1 MIQRY
6 SRPGWVEG
14 ARRVAC
20 IFVFRR
26 GRGLSGG
33 ACDPTLQANEGE
45 AAEADYSLRRGSPPK
60 RRNNLPERAGLVGP
74 LLTFLKTTL
83 LLLIAGAFGAGCG
96 FGGGGDLTLGYLGWD
111 ENVANSYLTKVL
123 LEEELGYDNVEL
135 KLADDVG
142 PVYKDLIEGET
153 DAFLDAWMPNHEQ
166 FVEGGRGR
174 IEVSKEPWYVDP
186 TRYGIAVPDYMQDVR
201 SISDLDSSG
210 TDMITGIEPGAV
222 LMKKIET
229 DVVPRYDLQSSLVG
243 ATTPAMLAELEQA
256 YSMEEPFVF
265 LAWSPHWMN
274 QEYEF
279 RYLSDPKNAMGS
291 VDAPQTLHSVT
302 REGLAEDEPAAY
314 ALINAMRL
322 DEDQIGSLELA
333 INEAEDPE
341 KGVSRWLEGKENRE
355 LVRPWIEAAKN
366 AQEE

>member
-1 MIQRY
+1 M
-6 SRPGWVEG
+6 
-14 ARRVAC
+14 
-20 IFVFRR
+20 
-26 GRGLSGG
+26 GL
-33 ACDPTLQANEGE
+33 
-45 AAEADYSLRRGSPPK
+45 
-60 RRNNLPERAGLVGP
+60 
-74 LLTFLKTTL
+74 LLTLLKTSL
-83 LLLIAGAFGAGCG
+83 LLLMAGALGVGCG
-96 FGGGGDLTLGYLGWD
+96 FGSGGALTLGYLGWD

-123 LEEELGYDNVEL
+123 LQEELGYDNVEL

-142 PVYKDLIEGET
+142 PVYEDLIEGET

-166 FVEGGRGR
+166 FVERGGGR
-174 IEVSKEPWYVDP
+174 IEVSTQPWYVDT

-210 TDMITGIEPGAV
+210 TDMITGIEPGTV
-222 LMKKIET
+222 LMNKIET
-229 DVVPRYDLQSSLVG
+229 DVVPRYQLQSSLVE

-302 REGLAEDEPAAY
+302 REGFAENETVAY

-341 KGVSRWLEGKENRE
+341 AGVRRWLEVKKNRE
-355 LVRPWIEAAKN
+355 LVQPWIKAAKN

>member
-1 MIQRY
+1 MHF
-6 SRPGWVEG
+6 
-14 ARRVAC
+14 C
-20 IFVFRR
+20 FRR
-26 GRGLSGG
+26 GRGVNGG

-45 AAEADYSLRRGSPPK
+45 AAEADYSLRRGSRPKRTDDPPK
-60 RRNNLPERAGLVGP
+60 RAGLVGP
-74 LLTFLKTTL
+74 LLTLLKTSL
-83 LLLIAGAFGAGCG
+83 LLLIAGVLGADCG
-96 FGGGGDLTLGYLGWD
+96 FGSGGELTLGYLGWD

-135 KLADDVG
+135 KLADDVR
-142 PVYKDLIEGET
+142 PLYKDLIEGET

-166 FVEGGRGR
+166 FVEEGRGR
-174 IEVSKEPWYVDP
+174 IGASKEAWYVDP

-210 TDMITGIEPGAV
+210 TDMITGLEPGTV
-222 LMKKIET
+222 LMKKIQT
-229 DVVPRYDLQSSLVG
+229 DVVPRYHLQSNLVE

-256 YSMEEPFVF
+256 YSMKEPFVF

-322 DEDQIGSLELA
+322 NEDQIGSLELV

-341 KGVSRWLEGKENRE
+341 AGVRQWLEVRENRE

-366 AQEE
+366 AQEA

>member
-1 MIQRY
+1 
-6 SRPGWVEG
+6 
-14 ARRVAC
+14 
-20 IFVFRR
+20 
-26 GRGLSGG
+26 
-33 ACDPTLQANEGE
+33 LQANEGE
-45 AAEADYSLRRGSPPK
+45 AAEADHSLGRGSRPKGTTDPPNK
-60 RRNNLPERAGLVGP
+60 TGMVGP
-74 LLTFLKTTL
+74 LLILLKTSL
-83 LLLIAGAFGAGCG
+83 LLLAAGALGAGCG

-123 LEEELGYDNVEL
+123 LEEEFGYENVEL

-142 PVYKDLIEGET
+142 PVYRDLIEGET
-153 DAFLDAWMPNHEQ
+153 EAFLDAWMPNHEQ
-166 FVEGGRGR
+166 FVERGRGR

-229 DVVPRYDLQSSLVG
+229 DVVPRYQLQSSLVG

-291 VDAPQTLHSVT
+291 VDASQTLHSVT
-302 REGLAEDEPAAY
+302 REGFAEDEPVAY

-322 DEDQIGSLELA
+322 DEDQVGSLELA
-333 INEAEDPE
+333 INQAEDPE
-341 KGVSRWLEGKENRE
+341 AGVSRWLEDKENRE
-355 LVRPWIEAAKN
+355 LVQPWIEAAKN

>member
-1 MIQRY
+1 M
-6 SRPGWVEG
+6 
-14 ARRVAC
+14 ARGLHALW
-20 IFVFRR
+20 FRR
-26 GRGLSGG
+26 GRSVSGG

-45 AAEADYSLRRGSPPK
+45 AAEADYSLRRGSRPK
-60 RRNNLPERAGLVGP
+60 RTNDPPDRTGLIGA
-74 LLTFLKTTL
+74 LLTLLKTSV
-83 LLLIAGAFGAGCG
+83 LLLIAGAIGAGCG

-111 ENVANSYLTKVL
+111 ENVANSYLMKVL

-142 PVYKDLIEGET
+142 PAYKDLIEGET

-174 IEVSKEPWYVDP
+174 IEVSKEPWYVDS

-229 DVVPRYDLQSSLVG
+229 DVVPEYDLQTSLVG

-302 REGLAEDEPAAY
+302 RAGLAEDEPAPY

-333 INEAEDPE
+333 INESEDPE
-341 KGVSRWLEGKENRE
+341 AGVSRWLEEKENRE

>member
-1 MIQRY
+1 MHF
-6 SRPGWVEG
+6 
-14 ARRVAC
+14 C
-20 IFVFRR
+20 FRR
-26 GRGLSGG
+26 GWGVGGG

-45 AAEADYSLRRGSPPK
+45 AAEADNSLRRGSRPERTNDPPK
-60 RRNNLPERAGLVGP
+60 RSGLVG
-74 LLTFLKTTL
+74 LLLRLLKTTL
-83 LLLIAGAFGAGCG
+83 LLLIAGGLAAGCG

-123 LEEELGYDNVEL
+123 LEEALGYDNVEL

-142 PVYKDLIEGET
+142 PVYKELIEGET

-229 DVVPRYDLQSSLVG
+229 DVVPRYDLRSSLVG

-302 REGLAEDEPAAY
+302 RKGFAEDEPVAY
-314 ALINAMRL
+314 ALFNAMKL
-322 DEDQIGSLELA
+322 DEDQVGSLELA

-341 KGVSRWLEGKENRE
+341 AGVRRWLEVRENRE

>member
-1 MIQRY
+1 MHF
-6 SRPGWVEG
+6 
-14 ARRVAC
+14 C
-20 IFVFRR
+20 FRR
-26 GRGLSGG
+26 GWGVGGG

-45 AAEADYSLRRGSPPK
+45 AAEADYSSRRGSRPGRTNDPPK
-60 RRNNLPERAGLVGP
+60 RSGFVGP
-74 LLTFLKTTL
+74 LLRLLKTTL
-83 LLLIAGAFGAGCG
+83 LLLIAGGLAAGCG

-142 PVYKDLIEGET
+142 PVYEELIEGET

-174 IEVSKEPWYVDP
+174 IEVSREPWYVDP
-186 TRYGIAVPDYMQDVR
+186 TRYGIAVPDYMRDVR

-229 DVVPRYDLQSSLVG
+229 DVVPRYDLRSSLVG

-302 REGLAEDEPAAY
+302 RKGFAEDEPVAY
-314 ALINAMRL
+314 ALFNAMKL
-322 DEDQIGSLELA
+322 DEDQVGSLELA

-341 KGVSRWLEGKENRE
+341 AGVRRWLEVRENRE

>member
-1 MIQRY
+1 
-6 SRPGWVEG
+6 
-14 ARRVAC
+14 
-20 IFVFRR
+20 
-26 GRGLSGG
+26 
-33 ACDPTLQANEGE
+33 LQAEEGE
-45 AAEADYSLRRGSPPK
+45 AAEAEYSLRRGSRSKGTNDPPK
-60 RRNNLPERAGLVGP
+60 RSGLVGP
-74 LLTFLKTTL
+74 LLRLLKTSL
-83 LLLIAGAFGAGCG
+83 LLLIAGALGAGCG

-142 PVYKDLIEGET
+142 LVYEDLIEGNT

-166 FVEGGRGR
+166 FVGRGRER
-174 IEVSKEPWYVDP
+174 IEVSREPWYVDP

-229 DVVPRYDLQSSLVG
+229 DVVPRYKLRSSLVE

-256 YSMEEPFVF
+256 YRMQEPFVF

-274 QEYEF
+274 QEYKF
-279 RYLSDPKNAMGS
+279 RYLSDPKNAMVS

-302 REGLAEDEPAAY
+302 RKGLAEDEPAAY

-322 DEDQIGSLELA
+322 DEDQVGSMELA

-341 KGVSRWLEGKENRE
+341 KGVSRWLEEKENGE
-355 LVRPWIEAAKN
+355 LVRPWVEAAKN

>member
-1 MIQRY
+1 M
-6 SRPGWVEG
+6 E
-14 ARRVAC
+14 
-20 IFVFRR
+20 
-26 GRGLSGG
+26 
-33 ACDPTLQANEGE
+33 ANEGE
-45 AAEADYSLRRGSPPK
+45 AAEADHSLGRG
-60 RRNNLPERAGLVGP
+60 NLPRGTNDPPNKMGMVGP
-74 LLTFLKTTL
+74 LLILLKTSL
-83 LLLIAGAFGAGCG
+83 LLLAAGVLTAGCG
-96 FGGGGDLTLGYLGWD
+96 FGAGGDLTLGYLGWD

-123 LEEELGYDNVEL
+123 LEEELGYENVEL

-142 PVYKDLIEGET
+142 PVYSDLIEGET

-166 FVEGGRGR
+166 FVERGRGR
-174 IEVSKEPWYVDP
+174 IEVSREPWYLDP

-210 TDMITGIEPGAV
+210 TDMITGIESGAV

-229 DVVPRYDLQSSLVG
+229 DVVPRYQLQSSLVG

-302 REGLAEDEPAAY
+302 REGFAEDEPVAY

-322 DEDQIGSLELA
+322 DEEQVGSLELA

-341 KGVSRWLEGKENRE
+341 TGVSRWLEERENRE

>member
-1 MIQRY
+1 MHF
-6 SRPGWVEG
+6 
-14 ARRVAC
+14 C
-20 IFVFRR
+20 FRR
-26 GRGLSGG
+26 GRGVNGG

-45 AAEADYSLRRGSPPK
+45 AAEADYSLRRGSRPKRTDDPPK
-60 RRNNLPERAGLVGP
+60 RAGLVGP
-74 LLTFLKTTL
+74 LLTLLKTSL
-83 LLLIAGAFGAGCG
+83 LLLIAGALGAGCG

-142 PVYKDLIEGET
+142 SVYKDLIKGET

-166 FVEGGRGR
+166 FVEEGRGR
-174 IEVSKEPWYVDP
+174 IGASKEPWYVDP
-186 TRYGIAVPDYMQDVR
+186 TRYGIAVPDYMHDVR

-210 TDMITGIEPGAV
+210 TDMITGLEPGTV
-222 LMKKIET
+222 LMKKIQT
-229 DVVPRYDLQSSLVG
+229 DVVPRYRLQSNLVE

-256 YSMEEPFVF
+256 YSMKEPFVF

-291 VDAPQTLHSVT
+291 VDAPQTIHSVT

-322 DEDQIGSLELA
+322 DEDNVGSLELA
-333 INEAEDPE
+333 INKAEDPE
-341 KGVSRWLEGKENRE
+341 AGVRRWLEVRENRE

-366 AQEE
+366 AQEA

>member
-1 MIQRY
+1 MHFR
-6 SRPGWVEG
+6 S
-14 ARRVAC
+14 
-20 IFVFRR
+20 RR
-26 GRGLSGG
+26 GRGVGGG
-33 ACDPTLQANEGE
+33 ACDPTLLANEGE
-45 AAEADYSLRRGSPPK
+45 AAETDYSLGRGSHPKGASDPPK
-60 RRNNLPERAGLVGP
+60 RTGLLGP
-74 LLTFLKTTL
+74 LLTLLKTSVL
-83 LLLIAGAFGAGCG
+83 FLIAGTLGVGCG

-142 PVYKDLIEGET
+142 PAYKDLNEGET

-166 FVEGGRGR
+166 FVEGGKGR
-174 IEVSKEPWYVDP
+174 IEVSREPWYLDP

-201 SISDLDSSG
+201 GISDLDSSG

-341 KGVSRWLEGKENRE
+341 KGVRRWLEEKENRE

>member
-1 MIQRY
+1 
-6 SRPGWVEG
+6 
-14 ARRVAC
+14 
-20 IFVFRR
+20 
-26 GRGLSGG
+26 
-33 ACDPTLQANEGE
+33 
-45 AAEADYSLRRGSPPK
+45 
-60 RRNNLPERAGLVGP
+60 
-74 LLTFLKTTL
+74 
-83 LLLIAGAFGAGCG
+83 
-96 FGGGGDLTLGYLGWD
+96 
-111 ENVANSYLTKVL
+111 VANSNLTKVL
-123 LEEELGYDNVEL
+123 LEEELGYENVEL
-135 KLADDVG
+135 KLADGVG
-142 PVYKDLIEGET
+142 AVYRDLIEGET

-166 FVEGGRGR
+166 FVERGQGR

-210 TDMITGIEPGAV
+210 TDMITGIEPGTV
-222 LMKKIET
+222 LMNKIET
-229 DVVPRYDLQSSLVG
+229 DVVPRYKLQSSLVE

-302 REGLAEDEPAAY
+302 REGFAEDKPDAY
-314 ALINAMRL
+314 AFINAMRL
-322 DEDQIGSLELA
+322 DEDQVGSLELA

-341 KGVSRWLEGKENRE
+341 AGVSRWLEEKENRE

-366 AQEE
+366 AQEEL

>member
-1 MIQRY
+1 
-6 SRPGWVEG
+6 
-14 ARRVAC
+14 
-20 IFVFRR
+20 
-26 GRGLSGG
+26 
-33 ACDPTLQANEGE
+33 LQANEGE
-45 AAEADYSLRRGSPPK
+45 AAEADHSLGRGSRPK
-60 RRNNLPERAGLVGP
+60 GTTDPSNKTGMVGP
-74 LLTFLKTTL
+74 LQILLKTPL
-83 LLLIAGAFGAGCG
+83 LLLAVGALGAGCG

-123 LEEELGYDNVEL
+123 LEEELGYENVEL

-153 DAFLDAWMPNHEQ
+153 EAFLDAWMPNHEQ
-166 FVEGGRGR
+166 FVERGRGR

-186 TRYGIAVPDYMQDVR
+186 TRYGIAVPEYMQDVR

-229 DVVPRYDLQSSLVG
+229 DVVSRYQLQSSLVG

-302 REGLAEDEPAAY
+302 RAGLAEDEPAPY

-333 INEAEDPE
+333 INESEDPE
-341 KGVSRWLEGKENRE
+341 AGVSRWLEEKENRE

>member
-1 MIQRY
+1 
-6 SRPGWVEG
+6 
-14 ARRVAC
+14 
-20 IFVFRR
+20 
-26 GRGLSGG
+26 
-33 ACDPTLQANEGE
+33 LQANEGE
-45 AAEADYSLRRGSPPK
+45 AAEADYSLRRGSRPKRTDDPPK
-60 RRNNLPERAGLVGP
+60 RAGLVGL
-74 LLTFLKTTL
+74 LLTLLKTSL
-83 LLLIAGAFGAGCG
+83 LLLIAGALGAGCG

-142 PVYKDLIEGET
+142 SVYKDLIKGET

-166 FVEGGRGR
+166 FVEEGRGR
-174 IEVSKEPWYVDP
+174 IGASKEPWYVDP

-210 TDMITGIEPGAV
+210 TDMITGLEPGTV
-222 LMKKIET
+222 LMKKIQT
-229 DVVPRYDLQSSLVG
+229 DVVPRYRLQSNLVE

-256 YSMEEPFVF
+256 YSMKEPFVF

-291 VDAPQTLHSVT
+291 VDAPQTIHSVT

-322 DEDQIGSLELA
+322 DEDNVGSLELA
-333 INEAEDPE
+333 INRAEDPE
-341 KGVSRWLEGKENRE
+341 AGVRRWLEVRENRE

>member
-1 MIQRY
+1 MHF
-6 SRPGWVEG
+6 
-14 ARRVAC
+14 C
-20 IFVFRR
+20 FRR
-26 GRGLSGG
+26 GRGVSGG

-45 AAEADYSLRRGSPPK
+45 AAESDHRLGRGSRPKRTNNPPK
-60 RRNNLPERAGLVGP
+60 GTGLVGP
-74 LLTFLKTTL
+74 LLTFLKTSL
-83 LLLIAGAFGAGCG
+83 LLLIAGVLGAGCG

-174 IEVSKEPWYVDP
+174 IEVSKDPWYVDP

-302 REGLAEDEPAAY
+302 REGLAEDEPAVY

-341 KGVSRWLEGKENRE
+341 KGVSRWLEEKGNRE

>member
-1 MIQRY
+1 MHFC
-6 SRPGWVEG
+6 S
-14 ARRVAC
+14 
-20 IFVFRR
+20 RR
-26 GRGLSGG
+26 GWGASGG
-33 ACDPTLQANEGE
+33 VCDPTLQANEGE
-45 AAEADYSLRRGSPPK
+45 AAEADYSLGKGSRPRGTNSPPGG
-60 RRNNLPERAGLVGP
+60 AGSLRP
-74 LLTFLKTTL
+74 LLRLLKTSL
-83 LLLIAGAFGAGCG
+83 LLLIAGALGVGCG

-111 ENVANSYLTKVL
+111 ENVANSNLTKVL
-123 LEEELGYDNVEL
+123 LEDELGYENVEL

-142 PVYKDLIEGET
+142 SVYKDLIEGNT

-166 FVEGGRGR
+166 FVEGGGGR

-201 SISDLDSSG
+201 SISDLDASG

-229 DVVPRYDLQSSLVG
+229 DVVPRYKLRSSLVE

-256 YSMEEPFVF
+256 YSMQEPFVF

-291 VDAPQTLHSVT
+291 VDAPQTLHSVS

-314 ALINAMRL
+314 ALINAVKL
-322 DEDQIGSLELA
+322 DEDQVGSMELA

-341 KGVSRWLEGKENRE
+341 MGVRRWLRVKENRE
-355 LVRPWIEAAKN
+355 LVQPWIEAAKN

>member
-1 MIQRY
+1 M
-6 SRPGWVEG
+6 
-14 ARRVAC
+14 
-20 IFVFRR
+20 
-26 GRGLSGG
+26 
-33 ACDPTLQANEGE
+33 
-45 AAEADYSLRRGSPPK
+45 
-60 RRNNLPERAGLVGP
+60 VGP
-74 LLTFLKTTL
+74 LLILLKTPL
-83 LLLIAGAFGAGCG
+83 LLLAVGALGAGCG

-123 LEEELGYDNVEL
+123 LEEELGYENVEL

-153 DAFLDAWMPNHEQ
+153 EAFLDAWMPNHEQ
-166 FVEGGRGR
+166 FVERGRGR

-186 TRYGIAVPDYMQDVR
+186 TRYGIAVPEYMQDVR

-229 DVVPRYDLQSSLVG
+229 DVVPRYQLQSSLVG

-302 REGLAEDEPAAY
+302 REGFAEDEPVAY

-322 DEDQIGSLELA
+322 DEDQVGSLELA

-341 KGVSRWLEGKENRE
+341 AGVSRWLEDKENRE